1 MSRTVDTRTVEM
13 RFDNKNFESNVK
25 QSMSTLDK
33 LKQKLK
39 MDGASKGL
47 KEIEKSSKK
56 LEFKDLDRSI
66 DNVGKKFS
74 ALETIATGVF
84 LKIGMNVADVGAK
97 IIKSFTVDQISSGWN
112 RLANKTSSIQVIM
125 SSLKDDASK
134 FTDEISKMKYVEKW
148 MEKIS
153 WFSDETSFDLPALTN
168 GIGKLTSK
176 AVGLEDAVTAVEGM
190 SLWAASAGQNAQTAA
205 RMYDQLSQAVGRGYM
220 STQDWMSVESA
231 QMDITEFKE
240 LAIAIAEEKKIIK
253 QGEVTVTNF
262 RNTLSKKWFTKD
274 VQIEAYKRYGEAVD
288 YVIQKQKELAD
299 AGIDKNAS
307 EILTMLEESNDP
319 IADTLAFKALKRGQ
333 EAKTFAESI
342 EATNT
347 AVASAWMNIFET
359 ITGNYLEQRKLWTDL
374 SNDLY
379 HIFVDPL
386 NDITEIMSIWNR
398 GFKEGPLD
406 VIDQAY
412 AAGKLDDIHSGYKY
426 ISKSAAEAAVETSK
440 VGDEVYYTIETL
452 DDGTQEF
459 VKHVKETSGAYHLY
473 AKKIYDEDKELLSG
487 RTLLIDGFKN
497 IMNAIF
503 LGSEEKV
510 GKQVFRY
517 RSILGALKDAFMEVF
532 FPDLA
537 AAEDGGKKS
546 IAERIY
552 ELTKKFKEFTEKLKP
567 LGNKLKNIFKGFF
580 TTINI
585 VRKFIIA
592 LIKPFKTLFSNLF
605 GEVPDGVLGFT
616 NSISTWIQ
624 EFDKFLEENKVFEK
638 VSEGVQA
645 GIDAI
650 SGALD
655 WLSQTLTGLPLKE
668 LTSLVKNKITDFFKN
683 YDFKGHF
690 ENIGKFFSN
699 IIEQIR
705 QVETEDLPDKLTPL
719 QNFWI
724 GFKKIWQGIKKFFS
738 LISVPFRKIGEFIA
752 NFFTGLTESIASKD
766 TEKKTSK
773 LQPIWEGIRK
783 VFQGIVDFFEKIGP
797 ALEKIGSW
805 LGEKLSGIGDAIG
818 EFAKDHDAKEI
829 IEFILK
835 GGFIASLTDFFFS
848 ISKVF
853 GGTGGILKSIKK
865 DLDAVRGVLKA
876 YQAEI
881 NASTILE
888 IAMAIGILAGSLWV
902 LAQIPSDKL
911 KQAGEALAIIAGAV
925 AGFSIIKDAM
935 KIFTNL
941 SDKTNMGKN
950 VTSEGPLA
958 GIKNILT
965 SVVGASIFA
974 NDATAKFVKICL
986 GILLAALAI
995 LTVVKAMTK
1004 VATAFEALAAI
1015 PPEVIEKGGKVMA
1028 QVMVAFGAFAM
1039 LAGTANRAS
1048 SALFAALGA
1057 LILVFAIKKL
1067 VDVIAELGSDS
1078 EKMKNVRKAVD
1089 NFKDVFKAV
1098 SKIASTVV
1106 WIGLALAVIQTVIIG
1121 FASLGKQNS
1130 LGVSQVLKQFGKAF
1144 TRIALSL
1151 IIVSAAI
1158 AILAGVAKKTDPND
1172 WNAVSGFFIAF
1183 ISIVGGLQA
1192 VAVGLASFG
1201 KRSGQY
1207 TADLMKQF
1215 GKNFIRIAASM
1226 LIIAAAFAIFKL
1238 INLDLGTLIT
1248 VGIVFTAIGVI
1259 ITILTKIAADMAT
1272 KQKHLYFLENLKGI
1286 GALFL
1291 KIAAALVIVA
1301 GAFAIF
1307 EVIGHYFGTKTLKAA
1322 SWIFSIFAIIGL
1334 LLTWIATENATGE
1347 KGGAATAKSNA
1358 FVKNL
1363 KAISTIFIA
1372 LAGSLIIVAGAFA
1385 IMSLLHFNTHSM
1397 WEIAGLFAA
1406 FMAVASAIAF
1416 ILGKFL
1422 KDNNLEKTLYG
1433 LSAYVVALSASLVV
1447 MAAAFAIMDSLK
1459 MNSNT
1464 MTNVAFIFAGLIIAF
1479 GAMAVAAGKFIDND
1493 KLVMTLLGLSAYVV
1507 ALSAS
1512 LVVMA
1517 AAFAIMDSLTMKPET
1532 ITQVA
1537 IIFGLFI
1544 ALVGGLA
1551 IAAAKLIKD
1560 DMSVLAVVSVAGFL
1574 VLAAGALN
1582 LAALAIINIAN
1593 NVDPSKLETVLD
1605 IIGMLGLIAA
1615 VLGAIGVAAGASEL
1629 GALGLAALAVQLIAF
1644 GGACL
1649 LASYGVEILLRAL
1662 AKDGE
1667 KASKNLVLLSA
1678 SMKQALKD
1686 FGDSFG
1692 NVMLIAVALI
1702 ALGPASAIAAAGLLL
1717 LALPVTIIV
1726 LVLIALVKT
1735 VESFIETFTDF
1746 VTIVADKGSAFVDNV
1761 SSVLNSL
1768 LDVIIQTGEKL
1779 KTAIYVVVTALVDG
1793 LTSAVSDN
1801 IDKIAATIT
1810 LVIATIAIALSENS
1824 YMISFSIV
1832 KIFLETII
1840 GILDALSLLI
1850 GPAITAFVKFINELA
1865 DAIEQNLDPMI
1876 EAGKK
1881 LGKAIWEG
1889 IKTVLLPKKLVWE
1902 DGGFKFV
1909 DRGAG
1914 RSGAMSAVESIL
1926 GKMPGNGFRGG
1937 SSGGHSGRFGNNATG
1952 EKNSTLSTLLGEL
1965 KDYFGISGKTD
1976 GTSYVEGFLGSFKS
1990 GASDFN
1996 LGEILGISDLSGS
2009 LGSLSLFGSGTKKKD
2024 LFQEQYEAG
2033 LYDDI
2038 NSKYKYVS
2046 KSAAEAAVETSK
2058 AGDDVYYT
2066 IEALDDG
2073 SEKFVYH
2080 IKEASG
2086 AYHRYSKKIYAE
2098 KNSIESVMDLLSD
2111 GKNNIGDFS
2120 SSLDYIKGLIN
2131 GGMSDDMTIRPIMD
2145 LSDVESKTT
2154 MLDQMMAS
2162 RNYYFDRSLK
2172 LASSAAYNATPR
2184 ETTIDNSQEITN
2196 SGNTTVNNTFNVTN
2210 SDPDLVAVKVS
2221 KIIQGSVNRKQ
2232 AVWDRRYTK

>member
-1 MSRTVDTRTVEM
+1 MSKTVDTRTVEM

-39 MDGASKGL
+39 LDGASKGL
-47 KEIEKSSKK
+47 EEVEKKSKK
-56 LEFKDLDRSI
+56 IEFKDLDRSI
-66 DNVGKKFS
+66 DNIGKKFS

-84 LKIGMNVADVGAK
+84 LKIGMSAADAGMK
-97 IIKSFTVDQISSGWN
+97 IVKSFTVDQVSAGWDKYAEKTTAVQTIM
-112 RLANKTSSIQVIM
+112 AN
-125 SSLKDDASK
+125 LKDDTSKFVDEASK
-134 FTDEISKMKYVEKW
+134 MDYVNRYLEKL
-148 MEKIS
+148 M
-153 WFSDETSFDLPALTN
+153 WFSDETSYNFTDMTGNVGKFIAN
-168 GIGKLTSK
+168 GQE
-176 AVGLEDAVTAVEGM
+176 LEDSVTAMQGIAT
-190 SLWAASAGQNAQTAA
+190 WAAMSGQNAQTASRA
-205 RMYDQLSQAVGRGYM
+205 MYNIAQAMGVGSM
-220 STQDWMSVESA
+220 KIKDWMSIENANMATA
-231 QMDITEFKE
+231 QFKE
-240 LAIAIAEEKKIIK
+240 LAITVGQKLGKIKKG
-253 QGEVTVTNF
+253 QVTIENF
-262 RNTLSKKWFTKD
+262 RESLSSKGTKD
-274 VQIEAYKRYGEAVD
+274 WFDKDVMMEVFETYGEAANR
-288 YVIQKQKELAD
+288 IQEYAKSHKITSTEAIREIKKQDASFAD
-299 AGIDKNAS
+299 SIG
-307 EILTMLEESNDP
+307 
-319 IADTLAFKALKRGQ
+319 FKAFTAAQ
-333 EAKTFAESI
+333 EAKTFGEVISATADAASTKWSNFFESI
-342 EATNT
+342 
-347 AVASAWMNIFET
+347 F
-359 ITGNYLEQRKLWTDL
+359 GNYLEAKELWTNL
-374 SNDLY
+374 SEDLY
-379 HIFVDPL
+379 DIFVEPL
-386 NDITEIMSIWNR
+386 NDLNDIVSIWKR
-398 GFKEGPLD
+398 GFKQGPLNS
-406 VIDQAY
+406 IDKAFD
-412 AAGKLDDIHSGYKY
+412 AGELDKIESGYRY
-426 ISKSAAEAAVETSK
+426 ISSSAAEAAVETSK

-452 DDGTQEF
+452 DDGTKEF
-459 VKHVKETSGAYHLY
+459 VKHVKDASGAYHLFT
-473 AKKIYDEDKELLSG
+473 KKIYDEDIELLSG
-487 RTLLIDGFKN
+487 RKLLIDGFKN
-497 IMNAIF
+497 IIDAVF

-510 GKQVFRY
+510 GKRVFEY
-517 RSILGALKDAFMEVF
+517 RSILGALKEAFMEVF

-567 LGNKLKNIFKGFF
+567 LGNKLKNIFKGLF
-580 TTINI
+580 TAINI
-585 VRKFIIA
+585 LRKFIIA
-592 LIKPFKTLFSNLF
+592 IIKPFKTVFSNLF
-605 GEVPDGVLGFT
+605 GEVPDGILGFT
-616 NSISTWIQ
+616 DSISTWIQ

-638 VSEGVQA
+638 VSEGVKA

-650 SGALD
+650 AGALD

-668 LTSLVKNKITDFFKN
+668 LTGSIKNKVTEFFKN

-699 IIEQIR
+699 IVEQIR

-719 QNFWI
+719 QNFWL
-724 GFKKIWQGIKKFFS
+724 GFKKIWEGIKKFFS
-738 LISVPFRKIGEFIA
+738 LLSVPFKKIGEFVS
-752 NFFTGLTESIASKD
+752 NFFTGLTESIFNKD

-773 LQPIWEGIRK
+773 LKPIWEGIKK
-783 VFQGIVDFFEKIGP
+783 VFQGIVGFFEKIGP

-835 GGFIASLTDFFFS
+835 GGLIASLTDFFFS
-848 ISKVF
+848 LSSVF

-888 IAMAIGILAGSLWV
+888 VAMAIGILAGSFWV

-925 AGFSIIKDAM
+925 AGFSLLKDLL
-935 KIFTNL
+935 KVLTNL
-941 SDKTNMGKN
+941 SNKTDTGK
-950 VTSEGPLA
+950 VLTGEGGPLA

-965 SVVGASIFA
+965 SVVSASIFA

-1078 EKMKNVRKAVD
+1078 EKMKNVRNAVD
-1089 NFKDVFKAV
+1089 NFKDVFKA
-1098 SKIASTVV
+1098 IAKMATIVV
-1106 WIGLALAVIQTVIIG
+1106 AIGLALAIIQTVIVA
-1121 FASLGKQNS
+1121 FASLGKQGS
-1130 LGVSQVLKQFGKAF
+1130 LGVAQVIKQFGKNF

-1151 IIVSAAI
+1151 IVAAGAI
-1158 AILAGVAKKTDPND
+1158 AILAGVSKN
-1172 WNAVSGFFIAF
+1172 VSPDSWSNIVSFMLLFVG
-1183 ISIVGGLQA
+1183 IVGILQT
-1192 VAVGLASFG
+1192 VSVGLASFG
-1201 KRSGQY
+1201 KRSGKN

-1215 GKNFIRIAASM
+1215 GKNFLRIAASM

-1238 INLDLGTLIT
+1238 INLDAGTLLI
-1248 VGIVFTAIGVI
+1248 VSAFFAIFLGIVSV
-1259 ITILTKIAADMAT
+1259 LTWGAASIAT
-1272 KQKHLYFLENLKGI
+1272 EKKHLYFLENLKGI
-1286 GALFL
+1286 GKLFL
-1291 KIAAALVIVA
+1291 KIAAALAIIA

-1307 EVIGHYFGTKTLKAA
+1307 KLLNIDRGTIKLV
-1322 SWIFSIFAIIGL
+1322 SVIFAAFSVIVAL
-1334 LLTWIATENATGE
+1334 FTYAAQANAIGE

-1358 FVKNL
+1358 FIKNL
-1363 KAISTIFIA
+1363 KAIANVFVA
-1372 LAGSLIIVAGAFA
+1372 MAGSLLIVAGAFA
-1385 IMSLLHFNTHSM
+1385 IMSLLHFNKHSM

-1422 KDNNLEKTLYG
+1422 KDNNLENTLYG
-1433 LSAYVVALSASLVV
+1433 LSAYVSALSVSMVIIAG
-1447 MAAAFAIMDSLK
+1447 AFAIMDSLK
-1459 MNSNT
+1459 MDPTT
-1464 MTNVAFIFAGLIIAF
+1464 MTNVAWIFAGLIIAF

-1493 KLVMTLLGLSAYVV
+1493 KLVKTLLGLSAYVL

-1512 LVVMA
+1512 LVIIA
-1517 AAFAIMDSLTMKPET
+1517 AAFKIMDSLKMDPTT
-1532 ITQVA
+1532 ITKVA
-1537 IIFGLFI
+1537 WIFGLFI

-1551 IAAAKLIKD
+1551 IGAAQLIKD
-1560 DMSVLAVVSVAGFL
+1560 GMAILGIAAVAGFL
-1574 VLAAGALN
+1574 VVAAGALN
-1582 LAALAIINIAN
+1582 LAALAVVNIAN
-1593 NVDPSKLETVLD
+1593 NVDPSKLETVID

-1615 VLGAIGVAAGASEL
+1615 VLGAIGIAAGASEL
-1629 GALGLAALAVQLIAF
+1629 GALGLAALAIQLVAF
-1644 GGACL
+1644 GAACL
-1649 LASYGVEILLRAL
+1649 LAAEGVKILLGAL

-1667 KASKNLVLLSA
+1667 KAAKNIVLISA

-1692 NVMLIAVALI
+1692 NIMLVILALFL
-1702 ALGPASAIAAAGLLL
+1702 LGPASAVAAAGLLF
-1717 LALPVTIIV
+1717 LAIPVSI
-1726 LVLIALVKT
+1726 IALVLTALVKA
-1735 VESFIETFTDF
+1735 VDIFIESFTNLVE
-1746 VTIVADKGSAFVDNV
+1746 IVGSKGSEFVSNV
-1761 SSVLNSL
+1761 SSVTNAL
-1768 LDVIIQTGEKL
+1768 LDTIIETGPKL
-1779 KTAIYVVVTALVDG
+1779 SSAIYTVITALVDG
-1793 LTSAVSDN
+1793 LTSAVANN
-1801 IDKIAATIT
+1801 IGKIFATIT
-1810 LVIATIAIALSENS
+1810 LVIVTISAALSENS

-1840 GILDALSLLI
+1840 GILDALALLI
-1850 GPAITAFVKFINELA
+1850 GPAITALVNFISELA
-1865 DAIEQNLDPMI
+1865 DAIERNLDPMI

-1881 LGKAIWEG
+1881 LGNAIWEG
-1889 IKTVLLPKKLVWE
+1889 IKTVLFPKKLVWE

-1909 DRGAG
+1909 DRSAG
-1914 RSGAMSAVESIL
+1914 RTGATSAVESIL
-1926 GKMPGNGFRGG
+1926 GKTSRSSHHGG
-1937 SSGGHSGRFGNNATG
+1937 SSSGYSGKFGNNITG
-1952 EKNSTLSTLLGEL
+1952 EKNSILSTLFGGL
-1965 KDYFGISGKTD
+1965 KDSFGISGKTD
-1976 GTSYVEGFLGSFKS
+1976 GTSYIEGFLGSLKS

-1996 LGEILGISDLSGS
+1996 FGEVLGIGDLSGS

-2086 AYHRYSKKIYAE
+2086 AYHNYSKKIYAE
-2098 KNSIESVMDLLSD
+2098 KSSMESVIGMFAD
-2111 GKNNIGDFS
+2111 GKGMIDDFGS
-2120 SSLDYIKGLIN
+2120 SFKDAYGLLNGGTSGNSSLSPISGTSNPAADIINLLFKNKGR
-2131 GGMSDDMTIRPIMD
+2131 GS
-2145 LSDVESKTT
+2145 
-2154 MLDQMMAS
+2154 LDGTS
-2162 RNYYFDRSLK
+2162 K
-2172 LASSAAYNATPR
+2172 LASSAAYDVAPK
-2184 ETTIDNSQEITN
+2184 ETSIDNSQQITN
-2196 SGNTTVNNTFNVTN
+2196 SGNTTVNNTFNVTAA
-2210 SDPDLVAVKVS
+2210 DPESFANKVS
-2221 KIIQGSVNRKQ
+2221 VIIQRQVNRKQ
-2232 AVWDRRYTK
+2232 AVWDRVR